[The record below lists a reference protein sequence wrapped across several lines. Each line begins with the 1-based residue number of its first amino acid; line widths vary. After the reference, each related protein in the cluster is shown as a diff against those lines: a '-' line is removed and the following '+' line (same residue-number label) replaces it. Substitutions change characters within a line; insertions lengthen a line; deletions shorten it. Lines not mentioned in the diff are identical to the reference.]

1 MHSFM
6 NLNSNFVTL
15 CSRCPNFRHIKRDQK
30 NPFYWVEKR
39 LKFKDREINRQLN
52 SKPFLHAPFSSNDI
66 SNVLKEI
73 LLGLTIGYICESD

>member
-1 MHSFM
+1 MPKFG
-6 NLNSNFVTL
+6 
-15 CSRCPNFRHIKRDQK
+15 HIKEREK
-30 NPFYWVEKR
+30 AFYWVEKR
-39 LKFKDREINRQLN
+39 LKFKDLEINRQLN